1 MCSVSLVQ
9 LRLADFVFML
19 PTRGVHEEG
28 VPVGMTAK
36 LTRSPSHP
44 SYPMSFDSK
53 AFILARV
60 DGKQGGFQIAQQT
73 STSIFDTAKP
83 HP

>member
-1 MCSVSLVQ
+1 
-9 LRLADFVFML
+9 
-19 PTRGVHEEG
+19 
-28 VPVGMTAK
+28 MTAK